1 VAVGSARLGVRV
13 GDPRTSAD
21 EADVN
26 VAVSATDVRERSG
39 LADFTG
45 ELTGRVALRIT
56 DRGSSALAGG
66 GSDPATVA
74 DVTLEL
80 PVGCAATATEAGGTC
95 AATTTV
101 DALFPGAVAECRR
114 AIWALGQVELR
125 DPDDRPFLRGGVFV
139 P

>member
-21 EADVN
+21 EADVT
-26 VAVSATDVRERSG
+26 VAVSVTDVRERSG

-56 DRGSSALAGG
+56 DRGSSVLPGG
-66 GSDPATVA
+66 GDDPATVS
-74 DVTLEL
+74 DITLEL
-80 PVGCAATATEAGGTC
+80 PVGCAATAAEVGGAC

-101 DALFPGAVAECRR
+101 DALVPGAVAEGRR
-114 AIWALGQVELR
+114 AIWELGQVELR
-125 DPDDRPFLRGGVFV
+125 DPDDRPFLRQGIFI